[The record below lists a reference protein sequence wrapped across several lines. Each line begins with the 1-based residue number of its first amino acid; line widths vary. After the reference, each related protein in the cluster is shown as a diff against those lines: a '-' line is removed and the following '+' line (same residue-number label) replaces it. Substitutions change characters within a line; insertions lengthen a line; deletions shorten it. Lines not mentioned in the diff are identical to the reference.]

1 MPDATTNAGLLAVRR
16 VALVHD
22 WLTGMR
28 GGERVL
34 ESLCRMLPDADLFTL
49 VHVPGSVSKTIEAR
63 RLRTSIVQ
71 RLPLAGRLYRQYLPI
86 FPTAIELFDLDGY
99 DVVISTSH
107 CAAKAVVPSGRAV
120 HVCYCFSP
128 MRYAWD
134 QFDAYFGPERVGATR
149 SAFYRRMLSWI
160 ARWDRATAPR
170 VTRFLAD
177 SQYVAGRIARYYNRQ
192 ALVLYPPVDTA
203 FFTPDGTQGES
214 HFLVVSALVPYKRID
229 LAIAAARQLGVSLK
243 IVGAGP
249 DETRLLAMAGPTVEF
264 LGTLDDEA
272 LRREY
277 RRARAT
283 ILPAE
288 EDFGIVPVEALACGR
303 PVVAF
308 ARGGAC
314 ETVTPGATG
323 VLVDEP
329 TPEAFADGL
338 REVSAR
344 TWNPARLRSDAE
356 RFSVDRFETAM
367 RTTLA
372 DAVAAI

>member
-1 MPDATTNAGLLAVRR
+1 MPDATTKDGMLAGRR

-71 RLPLAGRLYRQYLPI
+71 RLPLAGRWYRQYLPI

-107 CAAKAVVPSGRAV
+107 CAAKAVVPPGRAL

-134 QFDAYFGPERVGATR
+134 QFDAYFGPERVGPTR
-149 SAFYRRMLSWI
+149 SALYRRMLSWI

-203 FFTPDGTQGES
+203 FFTPDGTQAES
-214 HFLVVSALVPYKRID
+214 HFLVVSALVPYKRVD
-229 LAIAAARQLGVSLK
+229 LAIAAARQLGVPLK
-243 IVGAGP
+243 IVGGGP
-249 DETRLLAMAGPTVEF
+249 DETRLRAMAGPTVEF

-323 VLVDEP
+323 VLVDEA

-367 RTTLA
+367 RATLA
-372 DAVAAI
+372 DAAAV

>member
-1 MPDATTNAGLLAVRR
+1 MPDATTNNDWLAGRR

-49 VHVPGSVSKTIEAR
+49 VHVPGSVSKTIESR
-63 RLRTSIVQ
+63 RPRTSIVQ
-71 RLPLAGRLYRQYLPI
+71 RLPAAGRWYRQYLPL
-86 FPTAIELFDLDGY
+86 FPAAIELFDLDRY
-99 DVVISTSH
+99 DLVISTSH

-134 QFDAYFGPERVGATR
+134 QFDAYFGPERVGPTR
-149 SAFYRRMLSWI
+149 SAFYRRMMSWI

-203 FFTPDGTQGES
+203 FFTPDGTKAEP

-229 LAIAAARQLGVSLK
+229 LAIAAAEQLGVSLK
-243 IVGAGP
+243 IVGGGP
-249 DETRLLAMAGPTVEF
+249 DEARLRAMAGPTVEF
-264 LGTLDDEA
+264 LGTLDDQA

-323 VLVDEP
+323 VLVDEA

-344 TWNPARLRSDAE
+344 TWNPAHLRADAE

-367 RTTLA
+367 RATLA
-372 DAVAAI
+372 DAAAAV